1 MTKISPY
8 ENFWLY
14 SSQLVRGVSDILV
27 VVVEAPL
34 KVGIGLLT
42 AGGGVADG
50 YGVH

>member
-1 MTKISPY
+1 MYILAC

-27 VVVEAPL
+27 VLVEAHL
-34 KVGIGLLT
+34 KVDVGILT

-50 YGVH
+50 YGVY